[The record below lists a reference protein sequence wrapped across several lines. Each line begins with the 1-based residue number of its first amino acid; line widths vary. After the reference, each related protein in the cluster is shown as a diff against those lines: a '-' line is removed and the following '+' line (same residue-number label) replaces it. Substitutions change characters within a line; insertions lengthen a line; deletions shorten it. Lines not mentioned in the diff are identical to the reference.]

1 MNGVRCQDYR
11 AAYLEGNLDGAALS
25 HRSTC
30 GGCRAAEPSLDGLRA
45 SLADPVFWEEPVPDL
60 EGRVVEAV
68 AGGAEAR
75 PRSRKWLWPGVAAA
89 VVVVLLGAWLLVA
102 NSGPDWRVEL
112 MGVGDTPGA
121 TARVDGWATE
131 DGSHMVVE
139 VAGLGPAASG
149 TVYELWLSA
158 DRSSV
163 SAGSFRDDGRFEM
176 TVGVS
181 RRDFPRLWVT
191 IEEPGGEPG
200 PSSETVLD
208 DPEFV
213 DGMSSRWS
221 ATAGY

>member
-1 MNGVRCQDYR
+1 MSGVRCQDYL

-30 GGCRAAEPSLDGLRA
+30 GSCRAAEPSLDGLRA
-45 SLADPVFWEEPVPDL
+45 ALADPVFWEEPVPGL
-60 EGRVVEAV
+60 AERVVEAV
-68 AGGAEAR
+68 AGGAAAI
-75 PRSRKWLWPGVAAA
+75 PRSRKWVWPAAAAA
-89 VVVVLLGAWLLVA
+89 VVVALLGAWLLVA
-102 NSGPDWRVEL
+102 SSAPDWQVEL
-112 MGVGDTPGA
+112 VGVGDTPGA
-121 TARVDGWATE
+121 AARVDGWATE
-131 DGSHMVVE
+131 DGSQMVVE
-139 VAGLGPAASG
+139 VVGLGPAASG

-158 DRSSV
+158 DRNSV

-213 DGMSSRWS
+213 DSLSSRWS

>member
-30 GGCRAAEPSLDGLRA
+30 NACRAAEPSLDGLRGA
-45 SLADPVFWEEPVPDL
+45 LADPVFWEEPLPEL
-60 EGRVVEAV
+60 EERVVEAI
-68 AGGAEAR
+68 AGGAEAL
-75 PRSRKWLWPGVAAA
+75 PRSRKWLWPSAAAA
-89 VVVVLLGAWLLVA
+89 VVAVLFGAWVFVA
-102 NSGPDWRVEL
+102 GSAPDWQVEL
-112 MGVGDTPGA
+112 IGVGDTPSA

-131 DGSHMVVE
+131 NGSQMVVE
-139 VAGLGPAASG
+139 VSGLGPAASG

-158 DRSSV
+158 DRTSV

-191 IEEPGGEPG
+191 VEEPGGEAG
-200 PSSETVLD
+200 PTSDETVLD

-213 DGMSSRWS
+213 DSMSSHWP
-221 ATAGY
+221 ATAG